1 MTKFLRLI
9 APLAL
14 VVMPVGAAA
23 QASEASSP
31 ESWPS
36 EGADEVSGG
45 MFESGDD
52 WLGGL
57 AQAFTPEPLTTDQI
71 ARLPA
76 ATALVERIIPPGSMQ
91 EVMGSMFDTVISP
104 LAEAAAAVEP
114 DAKSFVA
121 EQLGLSTWDIE
132 SMTPEQAETAAALF
146 DPAWRERARREAEAA
161 PIVGARMMA
170 AIEPGIRQA
179 MAELYAI
186 YFTGEELAQIDAF
199 FTTPVGANYAR
210 QSLRMGSDPRLA
222 GAMMQQMP
230 AMFEAAA
237 SMEAEMAALT
247 ADLPAAR
254 SLGDLSE
261 TERKGLASL
270 LGMAVEDLEYL
281 GGWGSTDYDVDWGAV
296 EAAADAAA
304 AAEEAVIEEHK
315 PATNAAD

>member
-31 ESWPS
+31 EGSPS
-36 EGADEVSGG
+36 EGADDVSGG
-45 MFESGDD
+45 MFESGAD

-57 AQAFTPEPLTTDQI
+57 AQAFTPEPLTADQA

-104 LAEAAAAVEP
+104 VAEAVEP

-132 SMTPEQAETAAALF
+132 SMTPDQAEAAAALF

-170 AIEPGIRQA
+170 AFEPGIRQA

-199 FTTPVGANYAR
+199 FTTPAGANYAR
-210 QSLRMGSDPRLA
+210 QSLRMSSDPRLA

-254 SLGDLSE
+254 SLGELSD

-281 GGWGSTDYDVDWGAV
+281 GGWSSTDYDVDWGAV

-304 AAEEAVIEEHK
+304 AAEEAVIEARK
-315 PATNAAD
+315 PAANAAD